1 LNIFS
6 NRYSFYFKNGAT
18 ALGCAKT
25 DDVKQLIQSA
35 IAAATAAAAAAAE
48 IREETMALN
57 ASLLI
62 AAACDGNTGAVR
74 ACIEAEA
81 DVNSKDTVG
90 IVYLCV
96 SVSFFPPIIC
106 FQFFISDVLY
116 LFCHLY
122 IFVILVVSI
131 LHYSCEFSVI

>member
-1 LNIFS
+1 
-6 NRYSFYFKNGAT
+6 
-18 ALGCAKT
+18 
-25 DDVKQLIQSA
+25 VKQLIKSA
-35 IAAATAAAAAAAE
+35 IAAAE
-48 IREETMALN
+48 VKKETMALN

-62 AAACDGNTGAVR
+62 DAASDGNTGAVR
-74 ACIEAEA
+74 ACIEAKA
-81 DVNSKDTVG
+81 DVNSKDGVG

-96 SVSFFPPIIC
+96 SVSFLLPLVC

-116 LFCHLY
+116 LFCQLS